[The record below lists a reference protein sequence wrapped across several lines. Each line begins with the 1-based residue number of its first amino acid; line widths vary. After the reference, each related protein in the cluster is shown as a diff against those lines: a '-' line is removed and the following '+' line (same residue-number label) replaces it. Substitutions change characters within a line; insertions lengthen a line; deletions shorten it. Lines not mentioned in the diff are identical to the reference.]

1 MGWESQGKDN
11 LAETGEKP
19 QIKMLPLKK
28 GLLIDRFPGMLK
40 ARNVDIFQH
49 VL

>member
-19 QIKMLPLKK
+19 Q
-28 GLLIDRFPGMLK
+28 LLIDRFPEMLK
-40 ARNVDIFQH
+40 AKSKNIEM
-49 VL
+49 

>member
-1 MGWESQGKDN
+1 MGWESQEKDN

-19 QIKMLPLKK
+19 QIKMLPLQK

-40 ARNVDIFQH
+40 AKSKNIEM
-49 VL
+49 

>member
-19 QIKMLPLKK
+19 HIKMLPLKQS
-28 GLLIDRFPGMLK
+28 LLIDRFLGMLK
-40 ARNVDIFQH
+40 AKSKNIEM
-49 VL
+49 